1 MRNFYNKYYTA
12 FCAGINPPGI
22 YLLFDLLAGY
32 SYELASP
39 LKQIDDD
46 TIEFKG
52 SARSILKIYD
62 KIMGCKELMVECSV
76 TREELTGMMKLVDD
90 PYYRFILEG
99 GCNMT
104 KDLSKTSVKFHRIT
118 K

>member
-52 SARSILKIYD
+52 SAR
-62 KIMGCKELMVECSV
+62 
-76 TREELTGMMKLVDD
+76 
-90 PYYRFILEG
+90 
-99 GCNMT
+99 
-104 KDLSKTSVKFHRIT
+104 
-118 K
+118 